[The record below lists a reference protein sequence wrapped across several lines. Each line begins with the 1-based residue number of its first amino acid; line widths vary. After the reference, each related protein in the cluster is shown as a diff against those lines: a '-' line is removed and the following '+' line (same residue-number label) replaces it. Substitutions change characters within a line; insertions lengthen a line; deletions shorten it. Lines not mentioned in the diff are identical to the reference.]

1 MLFVSGDTHGV
12 EDVIVGP
19 WGLITGGVKRFS
31 TKNFPQ
37 QKGLGREDF
46 LALAGDFGLPF
57 SDPPTAEER
66 HYLRWME
73 ERPFSTVFVPG
84 NHENYTY
91 LSRLPWVPFH
101 GGWARELSPHVHMLE
116 SGWVYEL
123 GGYRVF
129 AFGGASSHD
138 YQELLEAHDPML
150 KEKEKRLR
158 RNHVH
163 YRVRG
168 LTWWP
173 EETPDQEAYQRARRE
188 LDGAGWSVDIV
199 LTHAAPTSIQRR
211 MAPGYPS
218 DALTDFLEE
227 VYQKAAFQKWYCGH
241 YHVPQTIGENFEILY
256 WNIEQV

>member
-91 LSRLPWVPFH
+91 GTTDLIRTTIK
-101 GGWARELSPHVHMLE
+101 A
-116 SGWVYEL
+116 
-123 GGYRVF
+123 
-129 AFGGASSHD
+129 
-138 YQELLEAHDPML
+138 
-150 KEKEKRLR
+150 
-158 RNHVH
+158 
-163 YRVRG
+163 
-168 LTWWP
+168 
-173 EETPDQEAYQRARRE
+173 PDV
-188 LDGAGWSVDIV
+188 G
-199 LTHAAPTSIQRR
+199 
-211 MAPGYPS
+211 
-218 DALTDFLEE
+218 
-227 VYQKAAFQKWYCGH
+227 
-241 YHVPQTIGENFEILY
+241 
-256 WNIEQV
+256 